1 MTQHKIRCEAFLLQR
16 AQHRGDG
23 GATGD
28 PIGVGPGER
37 YVRAHVP
44 RVERIGAD
52 RYDARPV
59 MASRNQRE
67 KFVPALLLQ
76 RRCDVAELPGKVLVQ
91 EQHAHASP
99 PPMPATEAARCGH
112 GLSQTIVVTAS
123 ADRPCRYASS

>member
-1 MTQHKIRCEAFLLQR
+1 MTQHQVRCETFLLQR

-28 PIGVGPGER
+28 PIGVGPGKR
-37 YVRAHVP
+37 YVCARVP
-44 RVERIGAD
+44 RVERIGTD

-76 RRCDVAELPGKVLVQ
+76 RRCDVEELPGKVLVQ

-99 PPMPATEAARCGH
+99 PPMPARCDRY
-112 GLSQTIVVTAS
+112 GLSQTILVTAS
-123 ADRPCRYASS
+123 ADRTRADARAS